1 MAKTLNEFS
10 NSLKEF
16 ISNNQDAHSGS
27 INKHLYN
34 NLKFEIVDPRTS
46 KTPQILISI
55 GMSEATFN
63 VITGE
68 KTSGGLGPTEKY
80 VYRWMD
86 KGSNKEELRELL
98 KQAQKNVGKANV

>member
-1 MAKTLNEFS
+1 
-10 NSLKEF
+10 
-16 ISNNQDAHSGS
+16 
-27 INKHLYN
+27 
-34 NLKFEIVDPRTS
+34 
-46 KTPQILISI
+46 
-55 GMSEATFN
+55 MSEATFN

>member
-1 MAKTLNEFS
+1 MTKTLNEFS

-16 ISNNQDAHSGS
+16 IASNQDSHSGQN
-27 INKHLYN
+27 NKQRYN
-34 NLKFEIVDPRTS
+34 NLKFDIVDPRTS
-46 KTPQILISI
+46 KTPQILISL

-68 KTSGGLGPTEKY
+68 KTSGGLGPNEKY
-80 VYRWMD
+80 VYRWID

-98 KQAQKNVGKANV
+98 KEAQKNVGKAK